1 MGETLAETRIE
12 VEGQRTKLQ
21 ATADRLETRVR
32 RAVDI
37 RARFRENP
45 ILFIGLGAGAVF
57 LLAGGPVRVAR
68 LLRRRVAPTRTERAY
83 DTLPKSMQAWVDAV
97 VGQVG
102 PRAEKARD
110 ALAEDLEQWRR
121 QALGSKKAR
130 RELARTIAE
139 GPPGPSR
146 TAWKA
151 AEAGLTLV
159 TAALARRAIERFI
172 SGEPVKSGA
181 TKASAGGS
189 GQQPLGE
196 RQYSGF
202 SAVERSA
209 SERP

>member
-12 VEGQRTKLQ
+12 VEGQRAELQ

-32 RAVDI
+32 HAVDI
-37 RARFRENP
+37 RARIRENP

-57 LLAGGPVRVAR
+57 LLVGGPVRVAR

-97 VGQVG
+97 AGQVG

-110 ALAEDLEQWRR
+110 ALAEDLDQWRR
-121 QALGSKKAR
+121 QAFGSKKAR

-159 TAALARRAIERFI
+159 SAALARRAIERFV
-172 SGEPVKSGA
+172 SGEPVTSRT
-181 TKASAGGS
+181 TKASAGGP
-189 GQQPLGE
+189 GQQPPGE

-202 SAVERSA
+202 STVERSA
-209 SERP
+209 SERR

>member
-12 VEGQRTKLQ
+12 VEGQRAELQ

-37 RARFRENP
+37 RARIRENP

-97 VGQVG
+97 AGQVG

-110 ALAEDLEQWRR
+110 ALADDLDQWRR
-121 QALGSKKAR
+121 QAFGSKRAR

-159 TAALARRAIERFI
+159 SAALARRAIERFM
-172 SGEPVKSGA
+172 SGEPVTSRA
-181 TKASAGGS
+181 TKAPAAGAGP
-189 GQQPLGE
+189 QPPGE

-202 SAVERSA
+202 STVERSA
-209 SERP
+209 SEGR